1 MNKKHQ
7 RTAQR
12 AAIMNYLEGNTSH
25 PSARDIYEAVQESLS
40 TVSLATVYNN
50 LIILEEEGL
59 IREIPVPGGAG
70 KRYDANIDPHDHL
83 ICTSCRKIIDIPAAK
98 AVKIAPEHLQGFT
111 VQDVSVKIYG
121 LCPDCRNQAEGK
133 AGKIKPH

>member
-7 RTAQR
+7 KTAQR

-25 PSARDIYEAVQESLS
+25 PSARDIYEAVQETLS

-59 IREIPVPGGAG
+59 IREIPVPGGNG

-83 ICTSCRKIIDIPAAK
+83 ICTSCRKIIDIPAAT
-98 AVKIAPEHLQGFT
+98 AVKISPEHLQGFT

-121 LCPDCRNQAEGK
+121 LCPDCRNQAEGR
-133 AGKIKPH
+133 AGKIKTH